1 MITDLDETIKKI
13 LTDMGKIDHGE
24 IDISFDPPDRD
35 WSATLGN
42 KPTVNLYLYDIRENH
57 ELRGTEWYVEKNA
70 NNTATKRKNAKRI
83 NLSYMVT
90 VWTKNTDDQHSLLW
104 RVLHTLIR
112 YPIIPPELLMGTL
125 KEQEYPVIT
134 SAAQPDGLFGNPADF
149 WAALDNQIKPSFNYV
164 ITLPMDLDI
173 AFTSAVARTRKLST
187 KRPDTEAEEMTGISG
202 VVHLKGKPESIIA
215 NATIVAKEAGMSCKT
230 NDQGQYAFSRIP
242 GGKQTLEV
250 LIPDKPV
257 KTIEI
262 VVPGPGYDLEI

>member
-1 MITDLDETIKKI
+1 MITDLDETIKKL
-13 LTDMGKIDHGE
+13 LTDIGKIDHGE
-24 IDISFDPPDRD
+24 IDISFDPPDRE
-35 WSATLGN
+35 WSTSLGN

-57 ELRGTEWYVEKNA
+57 ELRGTEWYVEKNG

-112 YPIIPPELLMGTL
+112 YPTIPPELLTGTL

-164 ITLPMDLDI
+164 VTLPMDLEI
-173 AFTSAVARTRKLST
+173 AFTSAVTRTRKLST
-187 KRPDTEAEEMTGISG
+187 KRPDAEAEDMTGISG
-202 VVHLKGKPESIIA
+202 TVHLKGKPESVVAEAKVVVKGA
-215 NATIVAKEAGMSCKT
+215 NLSCMTNEA
-230 NDQGQYAFSRIP
+230 GQYAFTRIP
-242 GGKQTLEV
+242 EGKQTLEV
-250 LIPDKPV
+250 LVANKPPR
-257 KTIEI
+257 TFEIE
-262 VVPGPGYDLEI
+262 VPGPSYDLEI